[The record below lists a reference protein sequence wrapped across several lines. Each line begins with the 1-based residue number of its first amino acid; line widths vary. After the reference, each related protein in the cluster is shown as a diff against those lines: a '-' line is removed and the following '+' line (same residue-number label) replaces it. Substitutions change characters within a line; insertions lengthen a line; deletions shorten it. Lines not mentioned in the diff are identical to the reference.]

1 MSKGEKAAVFVML
14 ALILAT
20 VSAHAVHYF
29 YKSPQRDAILS
40 QLIIRSV

>member
-14 ALILAT
+14 ALILVT

-29 YKSPQRDAILS
+29 YKSPQRDAILARLVIGS
-40 QLIIRSV
+40 I